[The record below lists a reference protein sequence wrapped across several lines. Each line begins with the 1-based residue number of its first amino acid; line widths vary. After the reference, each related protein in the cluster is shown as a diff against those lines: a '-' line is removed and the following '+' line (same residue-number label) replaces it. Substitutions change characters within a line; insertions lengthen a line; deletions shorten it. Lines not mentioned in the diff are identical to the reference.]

1 MFQIMPYYLQSTL
14 GILLY
19 LDVVLTLF
27 IWSLL
32 FLITDIF
39 LFHHGSYDYYWDV
52 YVRFE
57 L

>member
-1 MFQIMPYYLQSTL
+1 MFQIVPYYLQSTL